1 MCPVRVLIVD
11 DSVVIRKVLSEA
23 LASDPEVQV
32 AATAP
37 DGSIALSK
45 ISLVN
50 PDIVTLDVEMPGMS
64 GLETLIAIR
73 KLYPRLPVIMFSTL
87 TERGAAISL
96 EALSL
101 GANDCVTKP
110 QGNQSVEETRARI
123 CGDLIPKV
131 KELCL
136 KRAPDAQKH
145 KARAQPAKLGP
156 RAGTTVRAQ
165 IVAIGTST
173 GGPNALAALLPA
185 LAGNFPAPV
194 VVVQHMPPL
203 FTRLLAERLN
213 KQSAV
218 SVHEGVAGT
227 ALVPG
232 RVWIAPGDY
241 HMKVAQQNDA
251 VRLVTTQDP
260 PQNSCRPS
268 VDVLFESVA
277 KVYGNGAL
285 AVVLTGMGSDGA
297 RGAQRIHEAGGQV
310 IVQDEATS
318 IVWGMPGQ
326 VAAAG
331 LADAILPLEAIATE
345 LACRTAP
352 LISQLA
358 AKRTNPVSDDSSH
371 KIGPAAVNGP
381 STTKPDKEA

>member
-11 DSVVIRKVLSEA
+11 DSVVIRKVLGEA

-45 ISLVN
+45 IALVN

-73 KLYPRLPVIMFSTL
+73 RLYPRLPVIMFSTL

-136 KRAPDAQKH
+136 KRVPDAQKQ
-145 KARAQPAKLGP
+145 KARAQSPKLAP

-173 GGPNALAALLPA
+173 GGPNALAAAWSRAISNLRLPHS
-185 LAGNFPAPV
+185 PI
-194 VVVQHMPPL
+194 
-203 FTRLLAERLN
+203 
-213 KQSAV
+213 SAC
-218 SVHEGVAGT
+218 
-227 ALVPG
+227 
-232 RVWIAPGDY
+232 
-241 HMKVAQQNDA
+241 
-251 VRLVTTQDP
+251 
-260 PQNSCRPS
+260 CR
-268 VDVLFESVA
+268 F
-277 KVYGNGAL
+277 
-285 AVVLTGMGSDGA
+285 
-297 RGAQRIHEAGGQV
+297 RR
-310 IVQDEATS
+310 
-318 IVWGMPGQ
+318 
-326 VAAAG
+326 
-331 LADAILPLEAIATE
+331 
-345 LACRTAP
+345 
-352 LISQLA
+352 
-358 AKRTNPVSDDSSH
+358 
-371 KIGPAAVNGP
+371 
-381 STTKPDKEA
+381 